1 MAATPTIQSGQI
13 TLAASGTSVTVDQ
26 GVDSGFDTAV
36 TTTQTILLWTA
47 RSADTSGSFGTI
59 RGVLTNGTTI
69 TFDRNNTT
77 TADAIIE
84 WQLISFSSGVV
95 VQHKTITVAA
105 ASASGTVAIDAASI
119 GGGRFLIH
127 GGTYTSGLQ
136 PRDIQN
142 RVIFDSTTQLSANR
156 TTTTSQLDIAVQVV
170 EHDSATVQTI
180 TFSRTATTALTE
192 DEAISAV
199 TLANTAVF
207 GSMQLSINST
217 PDAWKYDLSFTSTTN
232 LRLSRITGTSTNLT
246 ATCYV
251 VSFTDGTT
259 IQHVANVHSGA
270 TQDDTTISAVV
281 LARTAVSK
289 LDVASG
295 MSFSNGVTASTMQR
309 GCGTRV
315 FTSTTNLRTEKGVLT
330 TNVTF
335 NSQVIEFA
343 EGGASAAVTGT
354 LATGT
359 RTQADIVAGGLT
371 IILTLSGD
379 TFVAAGATFDAQR
392 QAIIDGLDAASS
404 PSTGWNTLVRDTLAV
419 TTVVRTSATVVTITL
434 PAIPTYAITADE
446 VITCTIPAAALT
458 GAVEVVASPTITI
471 HEGAVLSAYSGTTN
485 GSGVLTTNLTSDQA
499 GVRVLTRA
507 YVGATEVG
515 RITTLPS

>member
-156 TTTTSQLDIAVQVV
+156 TTTDRKSVV
-170 EHDSATVQTI
+170 
-180 TFSRTATTALTE
+180 
-192 DEAISAV
+192 
-199 TLANTAVF
+199 
-207 GSMQLSINST
+207 
-217 PDAWKYDLSFTSTTN
+217 
-232 LRLSRITGTSTNLT
+232 
-246 ATCYV
+246 
-251 VSFTDGTT
+251 
-259 IQHVANVHSGA
+259 
-270 TQDDTTISAVV
+270 
-281 LARTAVSK
+281 
-289 LDVASG
+289 
-295 MSFSNGVTASTMQR
+295 
-309 GCGTRV
+309 
-315 FTSTTNLRTEKGVLT
+315 
-330 TNVTF
+330 
-335 NSQVIEFA
+335 
-343 EGGASAAVTGT
+343 
-354 LATGT
+354 
-359 RTQADIVAGGLT
+359 
-371 IILTLSGD
+371 
-379 TFVAAGATFDAQR
+379 
-392 QAIIDGLDAASS
+392 
-404 PSTGWNTLVRDTLAV
+404 
-419 TTVVRTSATVVTITL
+419 
-434 PAIPTYAITADE
+434 
-446 VITCTIPAAALT
+446 
-458 GAVEVVASPTITI
+458 
-471 HEGAVLSAYSGTTN
+471 
-485 GSGVLTTNLTSDQA
+485 
-499 GVRVLTRA
+499 
-507 YVGATEVG
+507 
-515 RITTLPS
+515 